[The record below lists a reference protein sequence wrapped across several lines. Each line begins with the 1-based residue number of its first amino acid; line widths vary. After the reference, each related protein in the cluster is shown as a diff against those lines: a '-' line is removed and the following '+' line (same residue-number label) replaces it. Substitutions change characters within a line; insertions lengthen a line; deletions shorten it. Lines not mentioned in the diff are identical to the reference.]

1 MGKLLQ
7 PKWHLILKEVNRDSL
22 QIIGKLLKMINP
34 NQQVVNGRN
43 KTHHNIKQTKIP
55 KIIIIKTNNPSSNHI
70 EEIIS
75 KVVRNIMVKIMDKLG
90 WMKNNSLMRMILVTM
105 IILNQFHNF
114 KIFLDL
120 VEEEQE
126 VVEVVVEDVDS
137 EEEEEVLEVVVVV
150 VLGVAE
156 VEAFVEEV
164 EDFVVEEEVDLTQE
178 ITTINKKKKKNQ
190 WEYL

>member
-43 KTHHNIKQTKIP
+43 KIHHSIRQIKIP

-75 KVVRNIMVKIMDKLG
+75 KVIRNIMVKIMDKLG
-90 WMKNNSLMRMILVTM
+90 WMMNNSLMRMILVTM

-120 VEEEQE
+120 VEEELE

-156 VEAFVEEV
+156 VEASVEEV
-164 EDFVVEEEVDLTQE
+164 EDSVVEEEVDLTQE